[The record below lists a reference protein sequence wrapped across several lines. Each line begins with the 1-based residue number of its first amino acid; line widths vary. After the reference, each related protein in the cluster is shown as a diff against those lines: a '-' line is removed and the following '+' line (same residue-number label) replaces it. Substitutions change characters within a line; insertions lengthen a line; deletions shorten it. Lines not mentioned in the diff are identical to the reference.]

1 MSIQTRTTGLQNEVV
16 RLYCTFIKDGLL
28 MNPIGQPYVEILDSD
43 GVTILGTAVAIMEN
57 QGVLYADWYV
67 PANLPLGN
75 YYDRWMFQWDNNSN
89 SQELVMTFSVRSLDS
104 YVNFISSG
112 ITVKTSSRCN
122 QLMEDL
128 SNNFIYEAQHIP
140 VYFEQG
146 MRTQQENQNKRIKSY
161 YYFTLNNSN
170 YWANEGAIYTVG
182 GKNFTIFQDLTT
194 ETSSSSSSVDSS
206 SSSSSSSLDSSSSNS
221 SSSIDSSSSSN
232 SSSSSSLDS
241 RSSSSTSNIA
251 EPPYVSTAIL
261 TCVGISDPIS
271 SGTLTK
277 VSGSGSQTIT
287 FTSFNK
293 KTSRFSS
300 IYSLSYPNW
309 NQDPSPI
316 VRVNNRIAEDGWH
329 LDYAG
334 KIYFDSMMAPEDNV
348 NVAYNFAY
356 FSKQELQSFLN
367 LGLQMM
373 NGVPPA
379 STTYATLEQA
389 PYVWNAGILLF
400 ASITA
405 LKRLIFGWS
414 WQEKRIIY
422 GSPEAAQA
430 ALASWQDLYKSY
442 NELWVEFAKNVKT
455 LKLPTMSLY
464 VTPEYTLPGGRCM
477 SSDTY
482 IRCMVNGKVETL
494 TIKSAYEI
502 VSLQSIQVESFK
514 NGCLS
519 FENVSKIWMSG
530 NKDTYLV
537 KTNNESIRLT
547 SEHLVYL
554 PEKEKF
560 INVGSMKKDDVLL
573 VNKNGN
579 LIQEKMVADPIF
591 YSNEEVYDIEV
602 PSTENFVGN
611 NIVSHNSR
619 WFRYLYK

>member
-128 SNNFIYEAQHIP
+128 SNNFIYEAQHNP

-170 YWANEGAIYTVG
+170 YWANEGAIYTIG

-194 ETSSSSSSVDSS
+194 ETSSSTSSVDT
-206 SSSSSSSLDSSSSNS
+206 
-221 SSSIDSSSSSN
+221 SSSSN

-241 RSSSSTSNIA
+241 SSSSSTSNIA
-251 EPPYVSTAIL
+251 EPPYVSTTIL

-316 VRVNNRIAEDGWH
+316 VRVNNRISED
-329 LDYAG
+329 
-334 KIYFDSMMAPEDNV
+334 
-348 NVAYNFAY
+348 
-356 FSKQELQSFLN
+356 
-367 LGLQMM
+367 
-373 NGVPPA
+373 
-379 STTYATLEQA
+379 
-389 PYVWNAGILLF
+389 
-400 ASITA
+400 
-405 LKRLIFGWS
+405 
-414 WQEKRIIY
+414 
-422 GSPEAAQA
+422 
-430 ALASWQDLYKSY
+430 
-442 NELWVEFAKNVKT
+442 
-455 LKLPTMSLY
+455 
-464 VTPEYTLPGGRCM
+464 
-477 SSDTY
+477 
-482 IRCMVNGKVETL
+482 
-494 TIKSAYEI
+494 
-502 VSLQSIQVESFK
+502 
-514 NGCLS
+514 
-519 FENVSKIWMSG
+519 
-530 NKDTYLV
+530 
-537 KTNNESIRLT
+537 
-547 SEHLVYL
+547 
-554 PEKEKF
+554 
-560 INVGSMKKDDVLL
+560 
-573 VNKNGN
+573 
-579 LIQEKMVADPIF
+579 
-591 YSNEEVYDIEV
+591 
-602 PSTENFVGN
+602 
-611 NIVSHNSR
+611 
-619 WFRYLYK
+619 